1 MVEEALRHLLPDL
14 SCEMDMKIR
23 SLVVAAIVLLGLVG
37 TLYWSEHRKPADET
51 AKASADSAPT
61 ILKLDEGAITRLE
74 LKKKDAEPIVLTKN
88 NSGVWQIVQPTALKA
103 DPSTVSGVLS
113 SLSSLNS
120 ERMVDD
126 KAFDLKQYGLDQPAV
141 EVDIAAK
148 GETQKLLIGDQ
159 TPAGS
164 AVYAMLA
171 GAPRIFTM
179 ASYHKTSIDKNLN
192 DLRDKHL
199 LSVDADKVSRLEL
212 VRKNQTI
219 EFGRN
224 KEEWQ
229 ILKPKPLRADSSQV
243 GELARKLADARMDLS
258 GPGTDPKETGSAFAG
273 AMAVAT
279 ARVTDQS
286 GTQELQVRKSKD
298 AYYAKSSAV
307 EGTFKVDADLGQ
319 ALDKGLDDFR
329 NKKLF
334 DFGFTDPSKIEM
346 HSGTKAYF
354 LTRGSAGGADWWS
367 NGRKMDAGS
376 VQSYISN
383 LRDLA
388 STKFLDSGFANPT
401 TEVTVTSDDGKRVEK
416 VSFAK
421 SGNDYIAKRENELTL
436 YLVDSSAVEA
446 VLKAADD
453 IKPAAPPNK

>member
-1 MVEEALRHLLPDL
+1 MA
-14 SCEMDMKIR
+14 MKIR
-23 SLVVAAIVLLGLVG
+23 SLIVAAIVLLGLVG
-37 TLYWSEHRKPADET
+37 TLYWSEHRKPTDET
-51 AKASADSAPT
+51 AKASADSSPP
-61 ILKLDEGAITRLE
+61 ILKLDEAAITKVE

-88 NSGVWQIVQPTALKA
+88 NTGVWQIVQPMVLRA
-103 DPSTVSGVLS
+103 DQSTVSGVLS
-113 SLSSLNS
+113 TLSSLSS

-126 KAFDLKQYGLDQPAV
+126 KASDLKQYGLDQPAV
-141 EVDIAAK
+141 EVDVTAK
-148 GETQKLLIGDQ
+148 DKMQKLLIGDP

-171 GAPRIFTM
+171 GDPRIFTM
-179 ASYHKTSIDKNLN
+179 ASYHKTGIDKSLN
-192 DLRDKHL
+192 DLRDKRL
-199 LSVDADKVSRLEL
+199 LSVDADKLSRLEL

-258 GPGTDPKETGSAFAG
+258 GSGTDPKETTPAFAR
-273 AMAVAT
+273 AT
-279 ARVTDQS
+279 PIATVRVTDPS

-307 EGTFKVDADLGQ
+307 QGTYKVDADLGQ

-334 DFGFTDPSKIEM
+334 DFGFTNPSKIEM
-346 HSGTKAYF
+346 HSGTKEYF

-367 NGRKMDAGS
+367 NGKKMDAGS
-376 VQSYISN
+376 VQSYISS

-401 TEVTVTSDDGKRVEK
+401 TEVTITSDDGKRVEK

-421 SGNDYIAKRENELTL
+421 SGNNYIAKRENEPTL
-436 YLVDSSAVEA
+436 YLVDSSTVEA
-446 VLKAADD
+446 LQKSADD